1 VFEARRAGIASRMLR
16 PVSKVLALTGF
27 LAAALTMGAQAGAA
41 PPTLAQL
48 AASKLG
54 LSCSKVT
61 TSDNVSYMKCSG
73 EIPSF
78 DGLGLDADVS
88 IPLTATRAAQT
99 LVMLH
104 GWSQDKTFWEA
115 GSSAGDGAGTWHW
128 NNVWFVSKGWVV
140 VNYTARGFQESCGTT
155 DQDAN
160 CTPNGYTHLADRR
173 FETRDSQMLLGKLV
187 DAGIANPKELASTG
201 DSYGGGQTWLLA
213 TSLPWQSPNGT
224 KLQLAA
230 GVPMYGW
237 TDLLDSLA
245 PNGRATPAVGQPAN
259 HETPYGI
266 AKESY
271 IAGLWAVG
279 RAEANGRYDENPADY
294 GTNLDEQLQRV
305 QQGEPYDP
313 STDPGL
319 QATVESYRYRSA
331 FDAGDYLAALQA
343 GTVRPVPVL
352 SIQGWTD
359 PLFPAVQT
367 VQMFRKL
374 TAAAP
379 SYPVQMVFG
388 DVGHSNAQNP
398 AWQWQ
403 PINTLAYGFLA
414 AHVLGQKSLAP
425 AKQAYSFETECS
437 GSGQPAPIAGQ
448 WDSLASSHVQLTSS
462 AAATT
467 SSADAN
473 PGDGAASDPIAN
485 SGCLTESAGT
495 TDPGAAYYS
504 FPSTGEHLLG
514 LPTVKL
520 RYTLT
525 GQDATVAFKLWD
537 ERPDGSKTLVTR
549 ADYRL
554 STAAGDPATGV
565 LKTYLYGNDWVFPAG
580 DTIVLQVTQD
590 DAPYLRPDNE
600 PSVITWSG
608 VTLDLPTYGA

>member
-1 VFEARRAGIASRMLR
+1 MKLLALIA
-16 PVSKVLALTGF
+16 VLASI
-27 LAAALTMGAQAGAA
+27 LAVGAQAAA

-54 LSCSKVT
+54 LSCSNVT
-61 TSDNVSYMKCSG
+61 TSDNVSYVKCSG
-73 EIPSF
+73 KIPSF
-78 DGLGLDADVS
+78 DGLGLDTDLS
-88 IPLTATRAAQT
+88 IPVGATRAAPT

-115 GSSAGDGAGTWHW
+115 ATTAGDGAGSWHW
-128 NNVWFVSKGWVV
+128 NNVWFASKGWVV
-140 VNYTARGFQESCGTT
+140 INYTARGFQQSCGLT

-173 FETRDSQMLLGKLV
+173 FETRDSQILLGKLV

-213 TSLPWQSPNGT
+213 TSLPWQSPNGAT
-224 KLQLAA
+224 LQLAA
-230 GVPMYGW
+230 GVPKYGW
-237 TDLLDSLA
+237 TDLLDSLS
-245 PNGRATPAVGQPAN
+245 PNGRATPAADQPAN

-271 IAGLWAVG
+271 DDGLWAVG
-279 RAEANGRYDENPADY
+279 RAEANGRYDENPLDY

-313 STDPGL
+313 STDPQL
-319 QATVESYRYRSA
+319 QATIESYRYRSA
-331 FDAGDYLAALQA
+331 FDATDYLAALQA
-343 GTVRPVPVL
+343 ATVRPVPVL

-359 PLFPAVQT
+359 PLFPVVQT
-367 VQMFRKL
+367 LQMFRKL
-374 TAAAP
+374 KAADP
-379 SYPVQMVFG
+379 SYPIQMVFG

-414 AHVLGQKSLAP
+414 AHVLGQKTLAP
-425 AKQAYSFETECS
+425 PKQAYSFQTECS
-437 GSGQPAPIAGQ
+437 GTGRPAPIAGE
-448 WDSLASSHVQLTSS
+448 WDSLASTHVTLTSTT
-462 AAATT
+462 AKTT
-467 SSADAN
+467 SSVDPNPAD
-473 PGDGAASDPIAN
+473 GVDSDPIAN
-485 SGCLTESAGT
+485 SGCLTENATT

-514 LPTVKL
+514 LPTVHL
-520 RYTLT
+520 PYTLT

-537 ERPDGSKTLVTR
+537 QRPDGSKTLVTR
-549 ADYRL
+549 GEYRL
-554 STAAGDPATGV
+554 STAAGDPASGI

-600 PSVITWSG
+600 PSAIEWSG
-608 VTLDLPTYGA
+608 VTLDLSTHGS

>member
-1 VFEARRAGIASRMLR
+1 MPSPASKLLALIVVL
-16 PVSKVLALTGF
+16 VSVLA
-27 LAAALTMGAQAGAA
+27 AGAQAAA
-41 PPTLAQL
+41 PPTLAEL

-54 LSCSKVT
+54 LACSKVT

-78 DGLGLDADVS
+78 DGLGLDTDVS
-88 IPLTATRAAQT
+88 IPLDGTRPAQT

-104 GWSQDKTFWEA
+104 GWSQDKNFWEA
-115 GSSAGDGAGTWHW
+115 DTTAGDGAGTWDW

-140 VNYTARGFQESCGTT
+140 VNYTARGFQESCGMT

-187 DAGIANPKELASTG
+187 DAGVANPKELASTG

-213 TSLPWQSPNGT
+213 TSLPWQSPNGVT
-224 KLQLAA
+224 LQLAA
-230 GVPMYGW
+230 GVPDYGW
-237 TDLLDSLA
+237 TDLLDSLS
-245 PNGRATPAVGQPAN
+245 PNGRATPTVDQPAN

-279 RAEANGRYDENPADY
+279 RAEANGRYDENPLDY
-294 GTNLDEQLQRV
+294 GTSLDEQLQRV

-319 QATVESYRYRSA
+319 KATVESYRYRSA
-331 FDAGDYLAALQA
+331 FDATDYFAALKA
-343 GTVRPVPVL
+343 GTVRSVPVL

-367 VQMFRKL
+367 LQMFRKL
-374 TAAAP
+374 KAVDP
-379 SYPVQMVFG
+379 GYPIQWVFA
-388 DVGHSNAQNP
+388 DIGHSNAQNP
-398 AWQWQ
+398 SWQWQ

-414 AHVLGQKSLAP
+414 AHVLEQKSLAP
-425 AKQAYSFETECS
+425 PKQAYSFQTECS
-437 GSGQPAPIAGQ
+437 GTAQPAPIAGQ
-448 WDSLASSHVQLTSS
+448 WDSLANSHVELTSTT
-462 AAATT
+462 AETT
-467 SSADAN
+467 SSADPNAA
-473 PGDGAASDPIAN
+473 DGAASDPIAN
-485 SGCLTESAGT
+485 SGCLTEDAST
-495 TDPGAAYYS
+495 TDPGGAYYS
-504 FPSTGEHLLG
+504 FPSAGEHLLG
-514 LPTVKL
+514 LPTVQL
-520 RYTLT
+520 PYTLT

-537 ERPDGSKTLVTR
+537 QRPDGSKTLVTR
-549 ADYRL
+549 SEYRL
-554 STAAGDPATGV
+554 STAAGDPATGI

-600 PSVITWSG
+600 PSAIGWSG
-608 VTLDLPTYGA
+608 VTLDLPTFVS